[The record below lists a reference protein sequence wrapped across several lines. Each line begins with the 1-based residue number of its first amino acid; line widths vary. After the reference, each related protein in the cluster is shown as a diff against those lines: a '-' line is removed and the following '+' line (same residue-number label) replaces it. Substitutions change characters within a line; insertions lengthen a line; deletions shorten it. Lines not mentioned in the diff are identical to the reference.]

1 MKTSREAKRIARGLF
16 ALAKPKGQLDRA
28 RINTIADTLVAEQ
41 PRAYLQILNEFTRL
55 VRLEVESRHA
65 KISSAVPLDSA
76 TTAELE
82 KQLRSQFGSD
92 ITTEF
97 QTQPE
102 LLGGMRVHFGSDV
115 WDGTVRARLETLR
128 DAI

>member
-16 ALAKPKGQLDRA
+16 DLAKPKGQLDRA
-28 RINTIADTLVAEQ
+28 RISTISDTLVAEK

-55 VRLEVESRHA
+55 VRLEVTSRHA
-65 KISSAVPLDSA
+65 TISSAVPLDA
-76 TTAELE
+76 VVTASLE
-82 KQLRSQFGSD
+82 KQLRSQFGAD

-97 QTQPE
+97 LTQPE
-102 LLGGMRVHFGSDV
+102 LIGGLRIHFGSDV
-115 WDGTVRARLETLR
+115 WDGTIRARLETLR